1 VSLII
6 YSSHVSVACMQDVN
20 EEFGGEV
27 KEIDKMHGN
36 CKEVRKGTQWGLN
49 I

>member
-1 VSLII
+1 
-6 YSSHVSVACMQDVN
+6 MQDVN

-27 KEIDKMHGN
+27 KEIDKIDGN